1 MNTAVVE
8 SPQTYEQERGKP
20 MPSENH
26 GIVQM
31 NLGIELAKNKD
42 YRVISELSLELDGR
56 PFTPDLCVYP
66 RQPVDFRFDTIRRT
80 DPPIVAVEIPSPTQG
95 YQEVME
101 KVKAYFQSG
110 VKTCWV
116 VSPPHRAITIHA
128 ADGSFKTFAE
138 GQAKDPCTGLVA
150 DLDAVFS

>member
-1 MNTAVVE
+1 MSTALVE

-20 MPSENH
+20 KPSENH

-31 NLGIELAKNKD
+31 NLGIELAKHRD
-42 YRVISELSLELDGR
+42 YRIVSELSLELNGR

-66 RQPVDFRFDTIRRT
+66 RQPVDFRYDTIRRT
-80 DPPIVAVEIPSPTQG
+80 DPPLVAVEISSPTQG
-95 YQEVME
+95 YQDVME
-101 KVKAYFQSG
+101 KVKAYFQNG

-116 VSPPHRAITIHA
+116 VNTPQRAITVYA

-138 GQAKDPCTGLVA
+138 GQVKDACTGLLA